1 MLALA
6 AKGLLRGD
14 LEDQLGVDRNSKSKN
29 EDGYTMG
36 SCLLRRVAVGVQP
49 ASTRGALQLVLETLR
64 SGPTPPVA
72 CAAMNYRHCTEQH
85 SAPLVIGLNPHRSLE
100 NDAQVWVLFSPQPS

>member
-6 AKGLLRGD
+6 AKGLLCCT

-36 SCLLRRVAVGVQP
+36 SCLLRRVK
-49 ASTRGALQLVLETLR
+49 
-64 SGPTPPVA
+64 
-72 CAAMNYRHCTEQH
+72 
-85 SAPLVIGLNPHRSLE
+85 
-100 NDAQVWVLFSPQPS
+100 

>member
-6 AKGLLRGD
+6 AKGPLWGD

-49 ASTRGALQLVLETLR
+49 ASTRGALSSWSSKLYR
-64 SGPTPPVA
+64 PANPPFR
-72 CAAMNYRHCTEQH
+72 CK
-85 SAPLVIGLNPHRSLE
+85 L
-100 NDAQVWVLFSPQPS
+100 

>member
-6 AKGLLRGD
+6 VKGPLWGD

-49 ASTRGALQLVLETLR
+49 ASTRGALQLVLETLLKLGSAVDSLMYRR
-64 SGPTPPVA
+64 SSSA
-72 CAAMNYRHCTEQH
+72 CYR
-85 SAPLVIGLNPHRSLE
+85 
-100 NDAQVWVLFSPQPS
+100 

>member
-6 AKGLLRGD
+6 AKGPLWGD

-29 EDGYTMG
+29 EDGYTMV

-64 SGPTPPVA
+64 SGPTPPVWTP
-72 CAAMNYRHCTEQH
+72 N
-85 SAPLVIGLNPHRSLE
+85 SLSIYH
-100 NDAQVWVLFSPQPS
+100 NMVVWNANR

>member
-6 AKGLLRGD
+6 AKGPLWGD

-64 SGPTPPVA
+64 SGPTPPVYA
-72 CAAMNYRHCTEQH
+72 GGGGGR
-85 SAPLVIGLNPHRSLE
+85 
-100 NDAQVWVLFSPQPS
+100 DSPPPEGNLG